1 MSSPESQEIIDAQYH
16 TRELQ
21 VDAILRQT
29 DERFRKDFASR
40 RQDYQAI
47 EFLLTPPPVFAQMMF
62 DARPEFEE
70 EIHQKAAG
78 ATKTIAEHMQALGIL
93 KRLARATKEQ
103 ERRINEVAIE
113 NQNVSVP
120 KEYTTAFLRHPELL
134 TKAASEGREEG
145 SSWKY
150 L

>member
-1 MSSPESQEIIDAQYH
+1 MRSCGKQMRDSGKILHQED
-16 TRELQ
+16 
-21 VDAILRQT
+21 
-29 DERFRKDFASR
+29 
-40 RQDYQAI
+40 
-47 EFLLTPPPVFAQMMF
+47 
-62 DARPEFEE
+62 
-70 EIHQKAAG
+70 IHQKAAG